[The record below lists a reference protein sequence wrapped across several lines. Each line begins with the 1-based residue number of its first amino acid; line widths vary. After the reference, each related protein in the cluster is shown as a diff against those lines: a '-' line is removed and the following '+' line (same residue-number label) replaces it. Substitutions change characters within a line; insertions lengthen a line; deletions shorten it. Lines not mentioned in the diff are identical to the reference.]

1 MVDINEFNQ
10 ILASSLTP
18 ITLISGVGLLMIC
31 MTARYNH
38 ATNRIRQL
46 MAKRATAAAKFEP
59 VIDAEIDLIYER
71 ASLVRRGM
79 LCVALSAVF
88 SALLVTLCVLADFT
102 DVSLLYVE
110 GGLLMGAITL
120 IVVSTLYFSAEVNL
134 SLHALKMAIDNM
146 PPAPEGPAGQ
156 TEKTE

>member
-1 MVDINEFNQ
+1 MFEINEFNQ

-46 MAKRATAAAKFEP
+46 MAKRSTAAAKFEP
-59 VIDAEIDLIYER
+59 AIDTEIDLIYLR
-71 ASLVRRGM
+71 ASYLRRGM

-88 SALLVTLCVLADFT
+88 SALLVAVCVMSAFT
-102 DVSLLYVE
+102 DADMLVAEGMLLI
-110 GGLLMGAITL
+110 GAISL
-120 IVVSTLYFSAEVNL
+120 IVISTLSFSAETNL
-134 SLHALKMAIDNM
+134 SLHALGLAVNNL
-146 PPAPEGPAGQ
+146 PTPEELGHSGQ
-156 TEKTE
+156 KSA